1 MLQASFTIPFGF
13 LELRWIIALWT
24 VSLLSSQSSL
34 PSSLAAETLAGW
46 NFHLLPS
53 LVCTNLPAPS
63 HTGHM
68 SPKHQEVH
76 KPRPF
81 IFPDVKLF
89 PPCFKTQI
97 KCQLLCNLPTSH
109 PNMPLVSGTSIQST
123 EKYHMH
129 LKLCEFKVAFSYTD
143 ITVMHLIDPIPVSNL
158 C

>member
-1 MLQASFTIPFGF
+1 MLQASFTIPFGS

-68 SPKHQEVH
+68 SPKHQDVH

-81 IFPDVKLF
+81 IFLDVKLF

-97 KCQLLCNLPTSH
+97 KCQLLCETCPLPIQTCPLFLVPPYNLLRNITCTL
-109 PNMPLVSGTSIQST
+109 NYVS
-123 EKYHMH
+123 
-129 LKLCEFKVAFSYTD
+129 LKWLSVTQISR
-143 ITVMHLIDPIPVSNL
+143 
-158 C
+158 